1 MRRVVITGM
10 APVCSLGCD
19 HEEVFQK
26 LCEKQINRKEIE
38 RNTPARQKLKSRYC
52 ISAPVIENEEQY
64 QKQFRIL
71 RARGGVATY
80 WAAIAAT
87 LAMKDAKL
95 EEADPDT
102 HVFMGVGA
110 PPMPDISD
118 QILKLNE
125 TYKMD
130 SAGIPKAM
138 QSSTAAWIS
147 ILQGTHG
154 KSATISMACA
164 SGTETVGMGYESILN
179 GKCDMALCGGSD
191 ALTDRN
197 LTLLKGFEHLRA
209 VTMDEDGF
217 SLPFSQERSGF
228 LFCEGAAAVVVLEEL
243 EHAKKRNAKIYAEI
257 VGFESA
263 SDGFNIISMPKD
275 GAIVK
280 QMLKKLVKDKKVDYY
295 NAHATGTV
303 LNDAVESMVIQEI
316 FGDRNQQPAISATK
330 SLLGHTL
337 GASGTLEV
345 MVCADTIQQN
355 RVHGSMTKTIMDN
368 LNITSETRTLPVH
381 CAVSASFGFGG
392 HNAAIM
398 LKKFQ
403 E

>member
-1 MRRVVITGM
+1 
-10 APVCSLGCD
+10 
-19 HEEVFQK
+19 
-26 LCEKQINRKEIE
+26 
-38 RNTPARQKLKSRYC
+38 
-52 ISAPVIENEEQY
+52 
-64 QKQFRIL
+64 
-71 RARGGVATY
+71 
-80 WAAIAAT
+80 
-87 LAMKDAKL
+87 
-95 EEADPDT
+95 
-102 HVFMGVGA
+102 
-110 PPMPDISD
+110 
-118 QILKLNE
+118 
-125 TYKMD
+125 
-130 SAGIPKAM
+130 
-138 QSSTAAWIS
+138 
-147 ILQGTHG
+147 
-154 KSATISMACA
+154 
-164 SGTETVGMGYESILN
+164 
-179 GKCDMALCGGSD
+179 
-191 ALTDRN
+191 
-197 LTLLKGFEHLRA
+197 
-209 VTMDEDGF
+209 
-217 SLPFSQERSGF
+217 
-228 LFCEGAAAVVVLEEL
+228 
-243 EHAKKRNAKIYAEI
+243 
-257 VGFESA
+257 
-263 SDGFNIISMPKD
+263 MPKD